1 MGKSLA
7 VKNEIIADL
16 KQTLSESQLVIAID
30 YTGLTVAEITDLRRR
45 LRPKGS
51 SCQVAKNTLMRIA
64 VEGNDTWQP
73 IQELLT
79 GTSAF
84 LFVQEDIG
92 GAIKAYQEFQKVSKK
107 TELRGGVMEGRV
119 LKEAD
124 VKALADLPSKEQLMA
139 QIAGA
144 INGVATKLAVGIN
157 QVPTSIARGLK
168 AYAEKDGDS
177 AAVEAEAPAQAEAEA
192 PAQPEAEAPAQPE
205 AEAPAQPEA
214 EAPAQPE
221 AEAPAQPE
229 STSA

>member
-7 VKNEIIADL
+7 VKNEIIAGL

-51 SCQVAKNTLMRIA
+51 TCQVAKNTLMRIA
-64 VEGNDTWQP
+64 VEGNETWQP

-92 GAIKAYQEFQKVSKK
+92 GAIKAYQEFQKTSKK
-107 TELRGGVMEGRV
+107 SELRGGVMEGRV
-119 LKEAD
+119 LKQAD

-144 INGVATKLAVGIN
+144 LNGVATKLAVGIN

-168 AYAEKDGDS
+168 AYAEKDGD
-177 AAVEAEAPAQAEAEA
+177 AAEVVAEVVAEAPAEVVAEA
-192 PAQPEAEAPAQPE
+192 PAEATPEAPAE
-205 AEAPAQPEA
+205 A
-214 EAPAQPE
+214 
-221 AEAPAQPE
+221 
-229 STSA
+229 

>member
-16 KQTLSESQLVIAID
+16 KKTLSESQLAIVID
-30 YTGLTVAEITDLRRR
+30 YKSLTVAEITDLRRR
-45 LRPKGS
+45 LRPKGG

-64 VEGNDTWQP
+64 VEGNETWQP
-73 IQELLT
+73 MQELLT

-92 GAIKAYQEFQKVSKK
+92 GAIKAYQEFQKATKK

-119 LKEAD
+119 LREAD

-144 INGVATKLAVGIN
+144 LNGVATKLAVGIS

-168 AYAEKDGDS
+168 AYAEKDQNGDS
-177 AAVEAEAPAQAEAEA
+177 VEAETPAEAETVS
-192 PAQPEAEAPAQPE
+192 AE
-205 AEAPAQPEA
+205 
-214 EAPAQPE
+214 
-221 AEAPAQPE
+221 
-229 STSA
+229 

>member
-16 KQTLSESQLVIAID
+16 KKTLSESQLAIVID
-30 YTGLTVAEITDLRRR
+30 YKTLTVAEITDLRRR

-64 VEGNDTWQP
+64 VEGDKTWQP
-73 IQELLT
+73 MQELLT

-84 LFVQEDIG
+84 LFVQEDMG
-92 GAIKAYQEFQKVSKK
+92 GAIKAYQEFQKASKK

-144 INGVATKLAVGIN
+144 LNGVATKLAVGIN

-168 AYAEKDGDS
+168 AYAEKDQNGD
-177 AAVEAEAPAQAEAEA
+177 AAEPKAEVEAEA
-192 PAQPEAEAPAQPE
+192 
-205 AEAPAQPEA
+205 
-214 EAPAQPE
+214 
-221 AEAPAQPE
+221 E
-229 STSA
+229 SVSA